1 MSHCLVIGGTRGIGR
16 EVVRL
21 FAESGCMVSVF
32 GRRPPPPEDSQGEAL
47 RYWEVDLTDAD
58 GTAKALEG
66 VLERGAVHNVV
77 FLQRYRGTED
87 GWQGEIETSL
97 TASKRVIEALAGH
110 FETPGSVVFVSS
122 VASELV
128 VHNQPLSYHLGKAGM
143 DQLIRYYAVN
153 LGPLG
158 IRVNGVAPATTLKE
172 ESREVYC
179 GNPEL
184 YGLYEKM
191 IPLRRMGTAREVAE
205 VIGFLCSP
213 NASFITGQTIVV
225 DGGLT
230 LQFQES
236 LVRGLLHL

>member
-1 MSHCLVIGGTRGIGR
+1 LVIGGTRGIGR

-21 FAESGCMVSVF
+21 FAESGSMVSVF
-32 GRRPPPPEDSQGEAL
+32 GRRPPPPGDSQGEAL
-47 RYWEVDLTDAD
+47 RYWAVDLTDAT

-66 VLERGAVHNVV
+66 VLERGPVHNVV

-87 GWQGEIETSL
+87 SWQGEIETSL
-97 TASKRVIEALAGH
+97 TASKRVIESLAGH
-110 FETPGSVVFVSS
+110 FGTPGSVVFVSS

-158 IRVNGVAPATTLKE
+158 IRVNGVAPATTLKD

-191 IPLRRMGTAREVAE
+191 IPLRRMGTACEVAE

-213 NASFITGQTIVV
+213 KASFITGQTIVV